1 MRFNMN
7 TLKMRFIG
15 TIVIVGALLL
25 PTHSIAKN
33 CGVGQDDVM
42 VCLKQ

>member
-1 MRFNMN
+1 MN
-7 TLKMRFIG
+7 TLKIRLIG
-15 TIVIVGALLL
+15 VTLIVGALLL

-42 VCLKQ
+42 VCMTAEK